1 MAIAFVQSAST
12 SNDAT
17 LGTIARAF
25 PSNVGS
31 GRLIVVHV
39 AHGGTT
45 DQVTGIVDTV
55 GSTYTEIRFLAGVNV
70 SGSLWYASPTPAAG
84 ASMVTATLATSSV
97 FRRMAIHEISGQAAT
112 PLDTS
117 AAARFALGA
126 CGDSGNMSTAVNGE
140 YIFGAMHTDQGGD
153 FTIAAGTNEAW
164 TLRENYQHA
173 NAPAATEDFVQ
184 TTAGTTKAAFT
195 EGSCTLWR
203 IYYGAAFKPAGGLA
217 TDDVVVR
224 YGSMGVTDGSGLV
237 TSAFADASAGATV
250 AGGGLYPFYY
260 RTMVADD

>member
-1 MAIAFVQSAST
+1 MAIAYVQSAST

-17 LGTIARAF
+17 LATIARAF
-25 PSNVGS
+25 PSNVAS
-31 GRLIVVHV
+31 GNMVVVHV

-45 DQVTGIVDTV
+45 DQVSSIADTV
-55 GSTYTEIRFLAGVNV
+55 GSKYTEIRFLAGVNV

-84 ASMVTATLATSSV
+84 ASMVTATLAASST
-97 FRRMAIHEISGQAAT
+97 FRRMSITEVSGQHAT

-117 AAARFALGA
+117 NAQRFALGA
-126 CGDSGNMSTAVNGE
+126 CGDSGNMTTAVAGE

-184 TTAGTTKAAFT
+184 AAAGTTKAAFT

-217 TDDVVVR
+217 SDDVLVR
-224 YGSMGVTDGSGLV
+224 YGSMDATGGSGLV
-237 TSAFADASAGATV
+237 MAAFANAAPAGTV
-250 AGGGLYPFYY
+250 GAGYY
-260 RTMVADD
+260 QWYYQNVVQDEV